1 MCNPHVLQIC
11 IKTTH
16 LLPQCQGLQTYSSH
30 HRGWR
35 LLQQVKWAAWVLERW
50 LLLWPVADGVNCRVQ
65 EKGSK
70 CLITPHLHSSSTS
83 ASLFLAPFQP
93 YVFLFFEMPLS
104 FIYGSGSS
112 SFSCLWI
119 PFIPCF
125 EVVCLVLLST
135 PPHSCT
141 WRTRDKIEKQDVTT
155 CSQRVIPR
163 STIPC
168 TGSNMQSWH
177 RWWLTRTCRC
187 TEWLFLEDRFKSWMT

>member
-1 MCNPHVLQIC
+1 MGWTVEFRRKVASVWSHPIFTPLQLQLLSS
-11 IKTTH
+11 
-16 LLPQCQGLQTYSSH
+16 LLPSS
-30 HRGWR
+30 
-35 LLQQVKWAAWVLERW
+35 LM
-50 LLLWPVADGVNCRVQ
+50 
-65 EKGSK
+65 
-70 CLITPHLHSSSTS
+70 
-83 ASLFLAPFQP
+83 FF
-93 YVFLFFEMPLS
+93 YFFEMPLS

-141 WRTRDKIEKQDVTT
+141 WRTRDKIEKQDVTI
-155 CSQRVIPR
+155 CSQRVIPK